1 MLCLVATSTWDWFST
16 AASQPEIPQTGW
28 FPDQLALDTLPRMPN
43 PFSLRTI
50 PLLAA
55 ASVLLVTSACGSEG
69 ADSGETAPT
78 TSATSATPAPASTPA
93 ESPAATDAPAPG
105 EPSHADPAARAAQ
118 GALAAVAGDVISID
132 RERGSTWSVLVRGT
146 NGSGTE
152 VYVDA
157 TNGTVSRKRSE
168 QLPAVARSAAPT
180 FTAVEAIDV
189 ALKAQPSGAV
199 HELDLDR
206 DRGRVVWEIEVRG
219 GGGNTEFY
227 IDASTGEIVK
237 QERA

>member
-1 MLCLVATSTWDWFST
+1 MLCLVATSTCDGFST

-157 TNGTVSRKRSE
+157 ANRP
-168 QLPAVARSAAPT
+168 LPARSAA
-180 FTAVEAIDV
+180 E
-189 ALKAQPSGAV
+189 
-199 HELDLDR
+199 
-206 DRGRVVWEIEVRG
+206 
-219 GGGNTEFY
+219 
-227 IDASTGEIVK
+227 
-237 QERA
+237 

>member
-1 MLCLVATSTWDWFST
+1 MLCLVATSTCDGFST

-157 TNGTVSRKRSE
+157 ANGTVSRKRSE

-180 FTAVEAIDV
+180 FTAVEAIDA

>member
-16 AASQPEIPQTGW
+16 TASQPEIPQTGW

-157 TNGTVSRKRSE
+157 ANGTVSRKRSE

-180 FTAVEAIDV
+180 FTAVEAIDA